1 MIKVLHTT
9 QNMKYSIKDFFSI
22 SGQICSFLN
31 IFLLHESLMEHF
43 NFFAVA
49 AKKQFWETVRL
60 VPSHNVESSEK
71 IALVNRD
78 QTLAW
83 RERCTIFKFDLLKRS
98 KKSSLNFPSL

>member
-1 MIKVLHTT
+1 
-9 QNMKYSIKDFFSI
+9 
-22 SGQICSFLN
+22 
-31 IFLLHESLMEHF
+31 MEYF
-43 NFFAVA
+43 NFFAVVA
-49 AKKQFWETVRL
+49 NKQFWETFRL
-60 VPSHNVESSEK
+60 VPSDNVESSEK